1 MMKKHI
7 ISFFIAALCLFFS
20 CEEPVV
26 PVSSVTMDKGVQSIA
41 INESCTV
48 KAIVSPSNATN
59 TKVLWTVENASVIE
73 YSDLGE
79 GSITVTGR
87 QVGTSK
93 VIARSDDGGYI
104 ASCEI
109 SVGKGVERIELEP
122 AELQL
127 KKGDSQTLTA
137 SIFPAD
143 ATCQTLHWGT
153 SDSKVASVDEDGK
166 VTAVGNGSATV
177 FVSSSDGGY
186 TAYCNVY
193 VGTPLG
199 SLSLDPGEYTLES
212 IGSSFKIAPVF
223 YPEDATGTE
232 LSWTSA
238 DPKIASVSSDGT
250 VTAIGPGTTAITAA
264 AAGGAITSKCVV
276 TVLSPALAIKIS
288 DSRLSLE
295 EGEEATI
302 TASVFPSDATQSTL
316 TWRSDK
322 PEVATVDQD
331 GNVRAVKAGVA
342 VITVSVSETVFE
354 TCTVTVVSCFT
365 DISFDVDKLD
375 ILPGE
380 SRQLNVTVRPENAS
394 VPDVTWSSD
403 NPKVAKVSDTG
414 LVEGISAGEATIHAV
429 TKDGGKMATCLV
441 KVGTPVSGISLS
453 KSSASMYVGDSPLAL
468 TAAITPSNASDKSV
482 VWSSSD
488 ASVASVAAGSGL
500 DATVT
505 PVAAGTATITVSTP
519 DGKFSASCVLTVMQ
533 HVTGVSINKS
543 SLTLYTGQTETLSA
557 QVKPDDATDTRL
569 TWSSSDKTVA
579 TVANGKVT
587 ALKAGSTQIRV
598 TSFEGGFQAVC
609 NLTVKQHATGLDLSH
624 STRTIYLGQTVTMTA
639 TVLPSDASDKS
650 VTWASSNSD
659 IVSVTQNGS
668 VTANAMGEAVITAT
682 SNDGGFS
689 KSCKVT
695 VIEPLVPATSL
706 TLTPKTMSLN
716 IGESGSL
723 ELQILPNDCNEILE
737 WKSSDPSVAT
747 VNAGDIKALAAGTTT
762 ITVRGSNTSAS
773 ATVTVIDPYAVTGVT
788 LDRTTLSLEMGKTAT
803 LVATVLPE
811 DARDKTVTWSSGN
824 TAVATVDQQGKITTV
839 SPGTS
844 QITVTTKDGSFSA
857 SCALTVVERVVPIT
871 SISYAEKDGPAVKL
885 NMGESYNI
893 RVKVS
898 PDDAT
903 EQIKVSPAINCPVVC
918 KVTKETGTPYWNV
931 LVTALYKTGTGAIF
945 IDSASG
951 NYSTQVMFSIS
962 KINVTGIKL
971 DRTEATMRVGQ
982 TMTLTPTIAPSNA
995 SIKTV
1000 RWESSDSS
1008 VGYVSQSGIV
1018 TAKSAGKVRITARSS
1033 DNNAI
1038 VATCTILI
1046 RSTTVDPGTSEGVG
1060 FEDWN

>member
-1 MMKKHI
+1 MKKHI
-7 ISFFIAALCLFFS
+7 IPFFIAALCLFFS

-109 SVGKGVERIELEP
+109 SVGKGVERIVLEP

-177 FVSSSDGGY
+177 FVSSSDGGH

-223 YPEDATGTE
+223 YPEDATDTE
-232 LSWTSA
+232 VSWTSA

-295 EGEEATI
+295 EGEEATL

-354 TCTVTVVSCFT
+354 TCTVTVVSRVT
-365 DISFDVDKLD
+365 GISFDVDELE

-380 SRQLNVTVRPENAS
+380 SHQLKVTVLPENAS
-394 VPDVTWSSD
+394 VPDVNWSSD
-403 NPKVAKVSDTG
+403 NAKVAKVSDTG
-414 LVEGISAGEATIHAV
+414 LVTGLSAGEATIHAV

-488 ASVASVAAGSGL
+488 ASVASVTAGSGL

-505 PVAAGTATITVSTP
+505 PVAAGTATITVSTQ

-533 HVTGVSINKS
+533 HVTGVSISKS

-579 TVANGKVT
+579 TVANGLVT

-598 TSFEGGFQAVC
+598 TSFEGGFQDVC
-609 NLTVKQHATGLDLSH
+609 NLTVKQHATGLDLSA
-624 STRTIYLGQTVTMTA
+624 STLTIYLGQTVTMTA

-650 VTWASSNSD
+650 VTWTSSNSD

-668 VTANAMGEAVITAT
+668 VTANAMGEAEITAT

-723 ELQILPNDCNEILE
+723 ELQILPNDCNEKLKWE
-737 WKSSDPSVAT
+737 SSDPSVAT
-747 VNAGDIKALAAGTTT
+747 VNNGDIKALAAGTTT
-762 ITVRGSNTSAS
+762 ITVRGINTSAS

-788 LDRTTLSLEMGKTAT
+788 LDRTTLSIEMGETAT

-811 DARDKTVTWSSGN
+811 EARDKTVTWSSGN

-839 SPGTS
+839 SPGTA

-857 SCALTVVERVVPIT
+857 SCALTVVERVIPIT
-871 SISYAEKDGPAVKL
+871 SISYAEKGTTVKM

-903 EQIKVSPAINCPVVC
+903 EQITVSPAINCPVVC
-918 KVTKETGTPYWNV
+918 EPTKETGTPYWNV

-962 KINVTGIKL
+962 KINVTGIEL

-982 TMTLTPTIAPSNA
+982 TMTLTPTITPSNA

>member
-7 ISFFIAALCLFFS
+7 IPFFIAALCLFFS

-223 YPEDATGTE
+223 YPEDATDTE

-264 AAGGAITSKCVV
+264 AAGGTITSKCVV

-295 EGEEATI
+295 EGEEATLS
-302 TASVFPSDATQSTL
+302 ASVFPSDATQSTL

-322 PEVATVDQD
+322 PEVATVDQN

-354 TCTVTVVSCFT
+354 TCTVTVVSRVT
-365 DISFDVDKLD
+365 GISFDVDELE

-380 SRQLNVTVRPENAS
+380 SHQLNVTVLPENAS
-394 VPDVTWSSD
+394 VPDVNWSSD
-403 NPKVAKVSDTG
+403 NAKVAKVSDTG
-414 LVEGISAGEATIHAV
+414 LVTGHSAGVATIHAV
-429 TKDGGKMATCLV
+429 TRDGGKMATCLV

-468 TAAITPSNASDKSV
+468 TATITPSNASDKSV

-488 ASVASVAAGSGL
+488 ASVASVTAGSGL

-505 PVAAGTATITVSTP
+505 PVAAGTATITVSTQ

-533 HVTGVSINKS
+533 HVTGVSISKS

-587 ALKAGSTQIRV
+587 ALKAGSVQIRV
-598 TSFEGGFQAVC
+598 TTFEGGFQDVC
-609 NLTVKQHATGLDLSH
+609 NLTVKQHVTGLDLSH

-650 VTWASSNSD
+650 VTWTSSNSD

-668 VTANAMGEAVITAT
+668 VTANAMGEAEITAT

-716 IGESGSL
+716 IGENGSL

-747 VNAGDIKALAAGTTT
+747 VNAGDITALAAGTTT

-788 LDRTTLSLEMGKTAT
+788 LDRTTLSLEMGETAT

-839 SPGTS
+839 SPGTA

-871 SISYAEKDGPAVKL
+871 SISYAEKGTTVKM

-903 EQIKVSPAINCPVVC
+903 EQITVSPAINCPVVC
-918 KVTKETGTPYWNV
+918 KPTKETGTPYWNV

-962 KINVTGIKL
+962 KINVTGIEL

-1000 RWESSDSS
+1000 KWESSDSS

>member
-223 YPEDATGTE
+223 YPEDATDTE

-354 TCTVTVVSCFT
+354 TCTVTVVSRVT
-365 DISFDVDKLD
+365 GISFDVDELE

-380 SRQLNVTVRPENAS
+380 SHQLKVTVLPENAS
-394 VPDVTWSSD
+394 VPDVNWSSD
-403 NPKVAKVSDTG
+403 NAKVAKVSDTG
-414 LVEGISAGEATIHAV
+414 LVTGLSAGVATIHAV

-488 ASVASVAAGSGL
+488 ASVASVTAGSGL

-533 HVTGVSINKS
+533 HVTGVSISKS

-587 ALKAGSTQIRV
+587 ALKAGSVQIRV
-598 TSFEGGFQAVC
+598 TTFEGGFQDVC
-609 NLTVKQHATGLDLSH
+609 NLTVKQHVTGLDLSH

-650 VTWASSNSD
+650 VTWTSSNSD

-668 VTANAMGEAVITAT
+668 VTANAMGEAEITAT

-716 IGESGSL
+716 IGENGSL

-747 VNAGDIKALAAGTTT
+747 VNAGDITALAAGTTT

-788 LDRTTLSLEMGKTAT
+788 LDRTTLSLEMGETAT
-803 LVATVLPE
+803 LLATVLPE

-839 SPGTS
+839 SPGTA

-871 SISYAEKDGPAVKL
+871 SISYAEKGTTVKM

-903 EQIKVSPAINCPVVC
+903 EQITVSPAINCPVVC
-918 KVTKETGTPYWNV
+918 DATKETGTPYWNV

-962 KINVTGIKL
+962 KINVTGIEL

-1000 RWESSDSS
+1000 KWESSDSS

>member
-7 ISFFIAALCLFFS
+7 IPFFIAALCLFFS

-223 YPEDATGTE
+223 YPEDATDTE
-232 LSWTSA
+232 VSWTSA

-295 EGEEATI
+295 EGEEATL

-354 TCTVTVVSCFT
+354 TCTVTVVSRVT
-365 DISFDVDKLD
+365 GISFDVDELE

-380 SRQLNVTVRPENAS
+380 SHQLKVTVLPENAS
-394 VPDVTWSSD
+394 VPDVNWSSD
-403 NPKVAKVSDTG
+403 NAKVAKVSDTG
-414 LVEGISAGEATIHAV
+414 LVTGLSAGEATIHAV

-488 ASVASVAAGSGL
+488 ASVASVTAGSGL

-519 DGKFSASCVLTVMQ
+519 DGKFSASCALTVKQ
-533 HVTGVSINKS
+533 HVTGVSISKS

-557 QVKPDDATDTRL
+557 QVKPEDATDTRL

-579 TVANGKVT
+579 TVANGLVT

-609 NLTVKQHATGLDLSH
+609 NLTVKQHVTGLDLSA
-624 STRTIYLGQTVTMTA
+624 STLTIYLGQTVTMTA

-650 VTWASSNSD
+650 VTWTSSNSD

-668 VTANAMGEAVITAT
+668 VTANAMGEAEITAT

-716 IGESGSL
+716 IGDSGAL
-723 ELQILPNDCNEILE
+723 ELQILPNDCNEKLKWE
-737 WKSSDPSVAT
+737 SSNPSVAT
-747 VNAGDIKALAAGTTT
+747 VNNGDIKALAAGTTT
-762 ITVRGSNTSAS
+762 ITVRGINTSAS

-788 LDRTTLSLEMGKTAT
+788 LDRTTLSLEMGETAT
-803 LVATVLPE
+803 LLATVLPE

-839 SPGTS
+839 SPGTA

-857 SCALTVVERVVPIT
+857 SCALTVVERIVPIT
-871 SISYAEKDGPAVKL
+871 SISYAEKGTTVKM

-903 EQIKVSPAINCPVVC
+903 EQITVSPAINCPVVC
-918 KVTKETGTPYWNV
+918 EANKETGTSYWNV

-962 KINVTGIKL
+962 KINVTGIEL

-982 TMTLTPTIAPSNA
+982 TMTLTPTITPSNA

>member
-7 ISFFIAALCLFFS
+7 IPFFIAALCLFFS

-223 YPEDATGTE
+223 YPEDATDTE
-232 LSWTSA
+232 VSWTSA

-264 AAGGAITSKCVV
+264 AAGGTITSKCVV

-295 EGEEATI
+295 EGEEATLS
-302 TASVFPSDATQSTL
+302 ASVFPSDATQSTL

-331 GNVRAVKAGVA
+331 GKVRAVKAGVA

-354 TCTVTVVSCFT
+354 TCTVTVVSRVT
-365 DISFDVDKLD
+365 GISFDVDELE

-380 SRQLNVTVRPENAS
+380 SHQLNVTVLPENAS
-394 VPDVTWSSD
+394 VPDVNWSSD
-403 NPKVAKVSDTG
+403 NAKVAKVSDTG
-414 LVEGISAGEATIHAV
+414 LVTGHSAGVATIHAV
-429 TKDGGKMATCLV
+429 TRDGGKMATCLV

-488 ASVASVAAGSGL
+488 ASVASVTAGSGL

-519 DGKFSASCVLTVMQ
+519 DGKCSASCALTVMQ
-533 HVTGVSINKS
+533 HVTGVSISKS
-543 SLTLYTGQTETLSA
+543 SLTLYTGQTETLTA
-557 QVKPDDATDTRL
+557 QVEPDDATDTRL

-598 TSFEGGFQAVC
+598 TTFEPGFQAVC
-609 NLTVKQHATGLDLSH
+609 NLTVKQHVTGLDLSH

-650 VTWASSNSD
+650 VTWTSSNSD

-668 VTANAMGEAVITAT
+668 VTANAMGEAEITAT

-788 LDRTTLSLEMGKTAT
+788 LDRTTLSLEMGETAT

-839 SPGTS
+839 SPGTA

-871 SISYAEKDGPAVKL
+871 SISYAEKGTTVKM
-885 NMGESYNI
+885 NMGESYTI

-898 PDDAT
+898 PDNAT
-903 EQIKVSPAINCPVVC
+903 EQIKASPAINCPVVC
-918 KVTKETGTPYWNV
+918 NATKETGTSYWNV

-962 KINVTGIKL
+962 KIDVTGIKL

-982 TMTLTPTIAPSNA
+982 TMTLTPTITPSNA

-1000 RWESSDSS
+1000 KWESSDSS

-1046 RSTTVDPGTSEGVG
+1046 RSNTVDPGTSEGVG

>member
-1 MMKKHI
+1 MKKHI

-127 KKGDSQTLTA
+127 KMGDSQTLTA

>member
-223 YPEDATGTE
+223 YPEDATDTE

-354 TCTVTVVSCFT
+354 TCTVTVVSRVT
-365 DISFDVDKLD
+365 GISFDVDELE

-380 SRQLNVTVRPENAS
+380 SHQLNVTVLPENAS
-394 VPDVTWSSD
+394 VPDVNWSSD
-403 NPKVAKVSDTG
+403 NAKVAKVSDTG
-414 LVEGISAGEATIHAV
+414 LVTGHSAGVATIHAV
-429 TKDGGKMATCLV
+429 TRDGGKMATCLV

-488 ASVASVAAGSGL
+488 ASVASVTAGSGL

-533 HVTGVSINKS
+533 HVTGVSISKS

-587 ALKAGSTQIRV
+587 ALKAGSVQIRV
-598 TSFEGGFQAVC
+598 TTFEGGFQDVC
-609 NLTVKQHATGLDLSH
+609 NLTVKQHVTGLDLSH

-650 VTWASSNSD
+650 VTWTSSNSD

-668 VTANAMGEAVITAT
+668 VTANAMGEAEITAT

-716 IGESGSL
+716 IGENGSL

-747 VNAGDIKALAAGTTT
+747 VNAGDITALAAGTTT

-788 LDRTTLSLEMGKTAT
+788 LDRTTLSLEMGETAT

-839 SPGTS
+839 SPGTA

-871 SISYAEKDGPAVKL
+871 SISYAEKGTTVKM

-903 EQIKVSPAINCPVVC
+903 EQITVSPAINCPVVC
-918 KVTKETGTPYWNV
+918 KPTKETGTPYWNV

-962 KINVTGIKL
+962 KINVTGIEL

-1000 RWESSDSS
+1000 KWESSDSS

>member
-7 ISFFIAALCLFFS
+7 IPFFIAALCLFFS

-79 GSITVTGR
+79 GTITVTGK

-223 YPEDATGTE
+223 YPEDATDTE
-232 LSWTSA
+232 VSWTSA

-295 EGEEATI
+295 EGEEATL

-354 TCTVTVVSCFT
+354 TCTVTVVSRVT
-365 DISFDVDKLD
+365 GISFDVDELE

-380 SRQLNVTVRPENAS
+380 SHQLKVTVLPENAS
-394 VPDVTWSSD
+394 VPDVNWSSD
-403 NPKVAKVSDTG
+403 NAKVAKVSDTG
-414 LVEGISAGEATIHAV
+414 LVTGLSAGEATIHAV

-488 ASVASVAAGSGL
+488 ASVASVTAGSGL

-505 PVAAGTATITVSTP
+505 PVAAGTATITVSTQ

-533 HVTGVSINKS
+533 HVTGVSISKS

-587 ALKAGSTQIRV
+587 ALKAGSVQIRV
-598 TSFEGGFQAVC
+598 TTFEGGFQDVC
-609 NLTVKQHATGLDLSH
+609 NLTVKQHVTGLDLSH

-650 VTWASSNSD
+650 VTWTSSNSD

-668 VTANAMGEAVITAT
+668 VTANAMGEAEITAT

-747 VNAGDIKALAAGTTT
+747 VNAGDITALAAGTTT

-788 LDRTTLSLEMGKTAT
+788 LDRTTLSLEMGETAT

-839 SPGTS
+839 SPGTA

-871 SISYAEKDGPAVKL
+871 SISYAEKGKTVKM

-903 EQIKVSPAINCPVVC
+903 EQITVSPAINCPVVC
-918 KVTKETGTPYWNV
+918 KPTKETGTPYWNV

-962 KINVTGIKL
+962 KIAVTGIEL

-982 TMTLTPTIAPSNA
+982 TMTLTPTITPSNA

>member
-1 MMKKHI
+1 MKKHI
-7 ISFFIAALCLFFS
+7 IPFFIAALCLFFS

-223 YPEDATGTE
+223 YPEDATDTE
-232 LSWTSA
+232 VSWTSA

-295 EGEEATI
+295 EGEEATL

-354 TCTVTVVSCFT
+354 TCTVTVVSRVT
-365 DISFDVDKLD
+365 GISFDVDELE

-380 SRQLNVTVRPENAS
+380 SHQLKVTVLPENAS
-394 VPDVTWSSD
+394 VPDVNWSSD
-403 NPKVAKVSDTG
+403 NAKVAKVSDTG
-414 LVEGISAGEATIHAV
+414 LVTGLSAGEATIHAV

-488 ASVASVAAGSGL
+488 ASVASVTAGSGL

-519 DGKFSASCVLTVMQ
+519 DGKFSASCALTVKQ
-533 HVTGVSINKS
+533 HVTGVSISKS

-557 QVKPDDATDTRL
+557 QVKPEDATDTRL

-579 TVANGKVT
+579 TVANGLVT

-598 TSFEGGFQAVC
+598 TSFEGGFQDVC
-609 NLTVKQHATGLDLSH
+609 NLTVKQHATGLDLSA
-624 STRTIYLGQTVTMTA
+624 STLTIYLGQTVTMTA

-650 VTWASSNSD
+650 VTWTSSNSD

-668 VTANAMGEAVITAT
+668 VTANAMGEAEITAT

-716 IGESGSL
+716 IGDSGAL

-747 VNAGDIKALAAGTTT
+747 VNDGDIKALAAGTTT

-788 LDRTTLSLEMGKTAT
+788 LDRTTLSLEMGETAT

-839 SPGTS
+839 SPGTA

-857 SCALTVVERVVPIT
+857 SCALTVVERVIPIT
-871 SISYAEKDGPAVKL
+871 SISYAEKGNTVKM

-903 EQIKVSPAINCPVVC
+903 EQITVSPAINCPVVC
-918 KVTKETGTPYWNV
+918 NPTKETGTPYWNV

-962 KINVTGIKL
+962 KIAVTGIEL

-982 TMTLTPTIAPSNA
+982 TMTLTPTITPSNA

>member
-1 MMKKHI
+1 M
-7 ISFFIAALCLFFS
+7 
-20 CEEPVV
+20 

-223 YPEDATGTE
+223 YPEDATDTE

-295 EGEEATI
+295 EGEEATL
-302 TASVFPSDATQSTL
+302 TASVFPSDATQTTL

-322 PEVATVDQD
+322 PEVATVNQN

-354 TCTVTVVSCFT
+354 TCTVTVVSRVT
-365 DISFDVDKLD
+365 GISFDVDELE

-380 SRQLNVTVRPENAS
+380 SHQLKVTVLPENAS
-394 VPDVTWSSD
+394 VPDVNWSSD
-403 NPKVAKVSDTG
+403 NAKVAKVSDTG
-414 LVEGISAGEATIHAV
+414 LVTGLSAGEATIHAV

-468 TAAITPSNASDKSV
+468 TATITPSNASDKSV

-488 ASVASVAAGSGL
+488 ASVASVTAGSGL

-519 DGKFSASCVLTVMQ
+519 DGKFSASCVLTVKQ
-533 HVTGVSINKS
+533 HVTGVSISKS

-587 ALKAGSTQIRV
+587 ALKAGSVQIRV
-598 TSFEGGFQAVC
+598 TTFEGGFQDVC
-609 NLTVKQHATGLDLSH
+609 NLTVKQHVTGLDLSH

-650 VTWASSNSD
+650 VTWTSSNSD

-668 VTANAMGEAVITAT
+668 VTANAMGEAEITAT

-747 VNAGDIKALAAGTTT
+747 VNAGDITALAAGTTT

-788 LDRTTLSLEMGKTAT
+788 LDRTTLSLEMGETAT

-839 SPGTS
+839 SPGTA

-871 SISYAEKDGPAVKL
+871 SISYAEKGTTVKM

-903 EQIKVSPAINCPVVC
+903 EQITVSPAINCPVVC
-918 KVTKETGTPYWNV
+918 KPTKETGTPYWNV

-962 KINVTGIKL
+962 KINVDGIKL

-982 TMTLTPTIAPSNA
+982 TMTLTPTITPSNA

-1000 RWESSDSS
+1000 KWESSDSS

>member
-7 ISFFIAALCLFFS
+7 IPFFIAALCLFFS

-223 YPEDATGTE
+223 YPEDATDTE
-232 LSWTSA
+232 VSWTSA

-264 AAGGAITSKCVV
+264 AAGGTITSKCVV

-295 EGEEATI
+295 EGEEATLS
-302 TASVFPSDATQSTL
+302 ASVFPSDATQSTL

-331 GNVRAVKAGVA
+331 GKVRAVKAGVA

-354 TCTVTVVSCFT
+354 TCTVTVVSRVT
-365 DISFDVDKLD
+365 GISFDVDELE

-380 SRQLNVTVRPENAS
+380 SHQLNVTVLPENAS
-394 VPDVTWSSD
+394 VPDVNWSSD
-403 NPKVAKVSDTG
+403 NAKVAKVSDTG
-414 LVEGISAGEATIHAV
+414 LVTGHSAGVATIHAV
-429 TKDGGKMATCLV
+429 TRDGGKMATCLV

-488 ASVASVAAGSGL
+488 ASVASVTAGSGL

-519 DGKFSASCVLTVMQ
+519 DGKFSASCALTVMQ
-533 HVTGVSINKS
+533 HVTGVSISKS
-543 SLTLYTGQTETLSA
+543 SLTLYTGQTETLTA
-557 QVKPDDATDTRL
+557 QVEPDDASETKL

-659 IVSVTQNGS
+659 IVSVTQNGN
-668 VTANAMGEAVITAT
+668 VTANAMGEAEITAT

-716 IGESGSL
+716 IGESGSM

-737 WKSSDPSVAT
+737 WESSDPSVAT

-788 LDRTTLSLEMGKTAT
+788 LDRTTLSLEMGETAT

-839 SPGTS
+839 SPGTA

-871 SISYAEKDGPAVKL
+871 SISYAEKGKTVKM
-885 NMGESYNI
+885 NMGESYTI

-898 PDDAT
+898 PDNAT
-903 EQIKVSPAINCPVVC
+903 EQIKASPAINCPVVC
-918 KVTKETGTPYWNV
+918 NATKETGTSYWNV

-962 KINVTGIKL
+962 KINVEGIKL
-971 DRTEATMRVGQ
+971 DKTEATMRVGQ
-982 TMTLTPTIAPSNA
+982 TMTLTPTITPSNA

>member
-1 MMKKHI
+1 MKKHI
-7 ISFFIAALCLFFS
+7 IPFFIAALCLFFS

-223 YPEDATGTE
+223 YPEDATDTE
-232 LSWTSA
+232 VSWTSA

-295 EGEEATI
+295 EGEEATL

-354 TCTVTVVSCFT
+354 TCTVTVVSRVT
-365 DISFDVDKLD
+365 GISFDVDELE

-380 SRQLNVTVRPENAS
+380 SHQLKVTVLPENAS
-394 VPDVTWSSD
+394 VPDVNWSSD
-403 NPKVAKVSDTG
+403 NAKVAKVSDTG
-414 LVEGISAGEATIHAV
+414 LVTGLSAGVATIHAV

-488 ASVASVAAGSGL
+488 ASVASVTAGSGL

-533 HVTGVSINKS
+533 HVTGVSISKS

-579 TVANGKVT
+579 TVANGLVT

-598 TSFEGGFQAVC
+598 TSFEGGFQDVC
-609 NLTVKQHATGLDLSH
+609 NLTVKQHATGLDLSA
-624 STRTIYLGQTVTMTA
+624 STLTIYLGQTVTMTA

-650 VTWASSNSD
+650 VTWTSSNSD

-668 VTANAMGEAVITAT
+668 VTANAMGEAEITAT

-788 LDRTTLSLEMGKTAT
+788 LDRTTLSLEMGETAT

-839 SPGTS
+839 SPGTA

-871 SISYAEKDGPAVKL
+871 SISYAEKGKTVKM
-885 NMGESYNI
+885 NMGESYTI

-898 PDDAT
+898 PDNAT
-903 EQIKVSPAINCPVVC
+903 EQIKASPAINCPVVC
-918 KVTKETGTPYWNV
+918 EASKETGTSYWNV

-945 IDSASG
+945 IDSSSG

-962 KINVTGIKL
+962 KIDVTGIEL
-971 DRTEATMRVGQ
+971 DKTEATMRVGQ
-982 TMTLTPTIAPSNA
+982 TMTLTPTITPSDA

>member
-7 ISFFIAALCLFFS
+7 IPFFIAALCLFFS

-223 YPEDATGTE
+223 YPEDATDTE
-232 LSWTSA
+232 VSWTSA

-295 EGEEATI
+295 EGEEATL

-354 TCTVTVVSCFT
+354 TCTVTVVSRVT
-365 DISFDVDKLD
+365 GISFDVDELE

-380 SRQLNVTVRPENAS
+380 SHQLKVTVLPENAS
-394 VPDVTWSSD
+394 VPDVNWSSD
-403 NPKVAKVSDTG
+403 NAKVAKVSDTG
-414 LVEGISAGEATIHAV
+414 LVTGLSAGEATIHAV

-488 ASVASVAAGSGL
+488 ASVASVTAGSGL

-519 DGKFSASCVLTVMQ
+519 DGKFSASCVLTVKQ
-533 HVTGVSINKS
+533 HVTGVSISKS

-557 QVKPDDATDTRL
+557 QVKPEDATDTRL

-579 TVANGKVT
+579 TVANGLVT

-650 VTWASSNSD
+650 VTWTSSNSD

-668 VTANAMGEAVITAT
+668 VTANAMGEAEITAT

-689 KSCKVT
+689 KTCKVT
-695 VIEPLVPATSL
+695 VVEPLVPATSL

-716 IGESGSL
+716 IGDSGAL
-723 ELQILPNDCNEILE
+723 ELQILPNDCNEKLKWE
-737 WKSSDPSVAT
+737 SSDPSVAT
-747 VNAGDIKALAAGTTT
+747 VNNGDIKALAAGTTT
-762 ITVRGSNTSAS
+762 ITVRGINTSAS

-788 LDRTTLSLEMGKTAT
+788 LDRTTLSLEMGETAT
-803 LVATVLPE
+803 LLATVLPE

-839 SPGTS
+839 SPGTA

-857 SCALTVVERVVPIT
+857 SCALTVVERIVPIT
-871 SISYAEKDGPAVKL
+871 SISYAEKGKTVKM
-885 NMGESYNI
+885 NMGESYTI

-903 EQIKVSPAINCPVVC
+903 EQITVSPAINCPVVC
-918 KVTKETGTPYWNV
+918 NPTKETGTPYWNV

-962 KINVTGIKL
+962 KIAVTGIEL

-982 TMTLTPTIAPSNA
+982 TMTLTPTITPSNA

>member
-1 MMKKHI
+1 M
-7 ISFFIAALCLFFS
+7 
-20 CEEPVV
+20 

-223 YPEDATGTE
+223 YPEDATDTE
-232 LSWTSA
+232 VSWTSA

-264 AAGGAITSKCVV
+264 AAGGTITSKCVV

-295 EGEEATI
+295 EGEEATLS
-302 TASVFPSDATQSTL
+302 ASVFPSDATQSTL

-322 PEVATVDQD
+322 PEVATVDQN

-354 TCTVTVVSCFT
+354 TCTVTVVSRVT
-365 DISFDVDKLD
+365 GISFDVDELE

-380 SRQLNVTVRPENAS
+380 SHQLNVTVLPENAS
-394 VPDVTWSSD
+394 VPDVNWSSD
-403 NPKVAKVSDTG
+403 NAKVAKVSDTG
-414 LVEGISAGEATIHAV
+414 LVTGHSAGVATIHAV
-429 TKDGGKMATCLV
+429 TRDGGKMATCLV

-468 TAAITPSNASDKSV
+468 TATITPSNASDKSV

-488 ASVASVAAGSGL
+488 ASVASVTAGSGL

-505 PVAAGTATITVSTP
+505 PVAAGTATITVSTQ

-533 HVTGVSINKS
+533 HVTGVSISKS

-587 ALKAGSTQIRV
+587 ALKAGSVQIRV
-598 TSFEGGFQAVC
+598 TTFEGGFQDVC
-609 NLTVKQHATGLDLSH
+609 NLTVKQHVTGLDLSH

-650 VTWASSNSD
+650 VTWTSSNSD

-668 VTANAMGEAVITAT
+668 VTANAMGEAEITAT

-716 IGESGSL
+716 IGENGSL

-747 VNAGDIKALAAGTTT
+747 VNAGDITALAAGTTT

-788 LDRTTLSLEMGKTAT
+788 LDRTTLSLEMGETAT

-839 SPGTS
+839 SPGTA

-871 SISYAEKDGPAVKL
+871 SISYAEKGTTVKM

-903 EQIKVSPAINCPVVC
+903 EQITVSPAINCPVVC
-918 KVTKETGTPYWNV
+918 KPTKETGTPYWNV

-962 KINVTGIKL
+962 KINVTGIEL

-1000 RWESSDSS
+1000 KWESSDSS

>member
-7 ISFFIAALCLFFS
+7 IPFFIAALCLFFS

-26 PVSSVTMDKGVQSIA
+26 PVSGVTMDKGVQSIA

-223 YPEDATGTE
+223 YPEDATDTE
-232 LSWTSA
+232 VSWTSA

-295 EGEEATI
+295 EGEEATL

-322 PEVATVDQD
+322 PEVATVDQN
-331 GNVRAVKAGVA
+331 GKVRAVKAGVA

-365 DISFDVDKLD
+365 DISFDVVELE
-375 ILPGE
+375 ILPLE
-380 SRQLNVTVRPENAS
+380 SHQLNVKVFPENAS

-414 LVEGISAGEATIHAV
+414 LVTGLSAGVATIHAV

-453 KSSASMYVGDSPLAL
+453 KSSASMNVGDSPLAL
-468 TAAITPSNASDKSV
+468 TATITPSNASDKSV
-482 VWSSSD
+482 VWSTSD
-488 ASVASVAAGSGL
+488 ASVASVTAGSGL

-519 DGKFSASCVLTVMQ
+519 DGKFSASCVLTVKQ
-533 HVTGVSINKS
+533 PVTGVSISKS

-557 QVKPDDATDTRL
+557 HVEPDDASETKL

-579 TVANGKVT
+579 TVANGLVT

-609 NLTVKQHATGLDLSH
+609 NLTVKQHVTGLDLSA
-624 STRTIYLGQTVTMTA
+624 STLTINLGQTVTMTA

-650 VTWASSNSD
+650 VTWTSSNSD
-659 IVSVTQNGS
+659 IVSVTQNGN
-668 VTANAMGEAVITAT
+668 VTANAMGEAEITAT

-723 ELQILPNDCNEILE
+723 ELQILPNDCNEILVWE
-737 WKSSDPSVAT
+737 SSDPSVAT
-747 VNAGDIKALAAGTTT
+747 VNAGDITALAAGTTT

-788 LDRTTLSLEMGKTAT
+788 LDRTTLSLEMGETAT

-839 SPGTS
+839 SPGTA

-871 SISYAEKDGPAVKL
+871 SISYEEKDGRTVKL
-885 NMGESYNI
+885 NMGESYTI

-898 PDDAT
+898 PDNAT
-903 EQIKVSPAINCPVVC
+903 EQIKVSPALNCPVVC
-918 KVTKETGTPYWNV
+918 EVTKETGTPYWNV

-951 NYSTQVMFSIS
+951 SYSTQVMFSIS
-962 KINVTGIKL
+962 KINVTGIEL

-1046 RSTTVDPGTSEGVG
+1046 RSNTVDPGTSEGVG

>member
-7 ISFFIAALCLFFS
+7 IPFFVAALCLFFS

-223 YPEDATGTE
+223 YPEDATDTE
-232 LSWTSA
+232 VSWTSA

-276 TVLSPALAIKIS
+276 TVLSPALDIKIS

-295 EGEEATI
+295 EGEEATLS
-302 TASVFPSDATQSTL
+302 ASVFPSDATQSTL

-322 PEVATVDQD
+322 PEVATVDQN
-331 GNVRAVKAGVA
+331 GKVRAVKAGVA

-365 DISFDVDKLD
+365 GISFDVDELE
-375 ILPGE
+375 ILPRE
-380 SRQLNVTVRPENAS
+380 SHQLNLKVFPENAS
-394 VPDVTWSSD
+394 VPDVNWSSD
-403 NPKVAKVSDTG
+403 NAKVAKVSDTG
-414 LVEGISAGEATIHAV
+414 LVTGLSAGVATIHAV
-429 TKDGGKMATCLV
+429 TRDGGKMATCLV

-519 DGKFSASCVLTVMQ
+519 DGKFSASCALTVMQ

-650 VTWASSNSD
+650 VTWTSSNSD

-668 VTANAMGEAVITAT
+668 VTANAMGEAEITAT

-747 VNAGDIKALAAGTTT
+747 VNAGDITALAAGTTT

-788 LDRTTLSLEMGKTAT
+788 LDRTTLSLEMGETAT

-811 DARDKTVTWSSGN
+811 EARDKTVTWSSGN

-839 SPGTS
+839 SPGTA

-871 SISYAEKDGPAVKL
+871 SISYEEKDGRTVKL
-885 NMGESYNI
+885 NMGESYTI

-898 PDDAT
+898 PDNAT

-918 KVTKETGTPYWNV
+918 EVTKETGTPYWNV

-951 NYSTQVMFSIS
+951 SYSTQVMFSIS

>member
-1 MMKKHI
+1 MKKHI

-212 IGSSFKIAPVF
+212 IGSSFKITPVF
-223 YPEDATGTE
+223 YPEDATDTE
-232 LSWTSA
+232 VSWTSA

-250 VTAIGPGTTAITAA
+250 VTAIAPGTTAITAA
-264 AAGGAITSKCVV
+264 AAGGTITSKCVV

-295 EGEEATI
+295 EGEEATLS
-302 TASVFPSDATQSTL
+302 ASVFPSDATQSTL

-322 PEVATVDQD
+322 PEVATVDQN

-354 TCTVTVVSCFT
+354 TCTVTVVSRVT
-365 DISFDVDKLD
+365 GISFDVDELE

-380 SRQLNVTVRPENAS
+380 SHQLNVTVLPENAS
-394 VPDVTWSSD
+394 VPDVNWSSD
-403 NPKVAKVSDTG
+403 NAKVAKVSDTG
-414 LVEGISAGEATIHAV
+414 LVTGLSAGVATIHAV
-429 TKDGGKMATCLV
+429 TRDGGKMATCLV

-488 ASVASVAAGSGL
+488 ASVASVTAGSGL

-505 PVAAGTATITVSTP
+505 PVAAGTATITVSTQ

-533 HVTGVSINKS
+533 HVTGVSISKS

-587 ALKAGSTQIRV
+587 ALKAGSVQIRV
-598 TSFEGGFQAVC
+598 TSFEGGFQDVC
-609 NLTVKQHATGLDLSH
+609 NLTVKQHATGLDLSA
-624 STRTIYLGQTVTMTA
+624 STLTIYLGQTVTMTA

-650 VTWASSNSD
+650 VTWTSSNSD

-668 VTANAMGEAVITAT
+668 VTANAMGEAEITAT

-788 LDRTTLSLEMGKTAT
+788 LDRTTLSLEMGETAT

-839 SPGTS
+839 SPGTA

-871 SISYAEKDGPAVKL
+871 SISYAEKGKTVKM

-903 EQIKVSPAINCPVVC
+903 EQITVSPAINCPVVC
-918 KVTKETGTPYWNV
+918 NPTKETGTPYWNV

-962 KINVTGIKL
+962 KIAVTGIEL

>member
-1 MMKKHI
+1 MKKHI
-7 ISFFIAALCLFFS
+7 IPFFIAALCLFFS

-73 YSDLGE
+73 YSDLGD

-193 VGTPLG
+193 VGTPLE

-223 YPEDATGTE
+223 YPEDATDTE
-232 LSWTSA
+232 VSWTSA

-295 EGEEATI
+295 EGEEASLS
-302 TASVFPSDATQSTL
+302 ASVFPSDATQSTL

-322 PEVATVDQD
+322 PEVATVDQNC
-331 GNVRAVKAGVA
+331 NVRAVKAGVA

-354 TCTVTVVSCFT
+354 TCTVTVVSRVT
-365 DISFDVDKLD
+365 GISFDVDELE

-380 SRQLNVTVRPENAS
+380 SHQLNVTVLPENAS
-394 VPDVTWSSD
+394 VPDVNWSSD
-403 NPKVAKVSDTG
+403 NAKVAKVSDTG
-414 LVEGISAGEATIHAV
+414 LVTGLSAGEATIHAV

-468 TAAITPSNASDKSV
+468 TATITPSNASDKSV

-488 ASVASVAAGSGL
+488 ASVASVTAGSGL

-533 HVTGVSINKS
+533 HVTGVSISKS

-569 TWSSSDKTVA
+569 TWSSSDKAVA

-587 ALKAGSTQIRV
+587 ALKAGSAQIRV
-598 TSFEGGFQAVC
+598 TSFEGSFQAVC

-650 VTWASSNSD
+650 VTWTSSNSD

-668 VTANAMGEAVITAT
+668 VTANAMGEAEITAT

-747 VNAGDIKALAAGTTT
+747 VNDGDITALAAGTTT

-788 LDRTTLSLEMGKTAT
+788 LDRTTLSLEMGETAT

-839 SPGTS
+839 SPGTA

-871 SISYAEKDGPAVKL
+871 SISYAEKGKTVKM
-885 NMGESYNI
+885 NMGESYTI

-898 PDDAT
+898 PDNAT
-903 EQIKVSPAINCPVVC
+903 EQIKASPAINCPVVC
-918 KVTKETGTPYWNV
+918 NAIKETGTSYWNV

-962 KINVTGIKL
+962 KIAVTGIKL
-971 DRTEATMRVGQ
+971 DKTEATMRVGQ
-982 TMTLTPTIAPSNA
+982 TMTLTPTITPSNA

>member
-7 ISFFIAALCLFFS
+7 IPFFIAALCLFFS

-223 YPEDATGTE
+223 YPEDATDTE
-232 LSWTSA
+232 VSWTSA

-264 AAGGAITSKCVV
+264 AAGGTITSKCVV

-295 EGEEATI
+295 EGEEATLS
-302 TASVFPSDATQSTL
+302 ASVFPSDATQSTL

-322 PEVATVDQD
+322 PEVATVDQN

-354 TCTVTVVSCFT
+354 TCTVTVVSRVT
-365 DISFDVDKLD
+365 GISFDVDELE

-380 SRQLNVTVRPENAS
+380 SHQLNVTVLPENAS
-394 VPDVTWSSD
+394 VPDVNWSSD
-403 NPKVAKVSDTG
+403 NAKVAKVSDTG
-414 LVEGISAGEATIHAV
+414 LVTGHSAGVATIHAV
-429 TKDGGKMATCLV
+429 TRDGGKMATCLV

-468 TAAITPSNASDKSV
+468 TATITPSNASDKSV

-488 ASVASVAAGSGL
+488 ASVASVTAGSGL

-505 PVAAGTATITVSTP
+505 PVAAGTATITVSTQ

-533 HVTGVSINKS
+533 HVTGVSISKS

-587 ALKAGSTQIRV
+587 ALKAGSVQIRV
-598 TSFEGGFQAVC
+598 TTFEGGFQDVC
-609 NLTVKQHATGLDLSH
+609 NLTVKQHATGLDLSA
-624 STRTIYLGQTVTMTA
+624 STLTIYLGQTVTMTA

-650 VTWASSNSD
+650 VTWTSSNSD

-668 VTANAMGEAVITAT
+668 VTANAMGEAEITAT

-716 IGESGSL
+716 IGENGSL

-747 VNAGDIKALAAGTTT
+747 VNAGDITALAAGTTT

-788 LDRTTLSLEMGKTAT
+788 LDRTTLSLEMGETAT

-839 SPGTS
+839 SPGTA

-871 SISYAEKDGPAVKL
+871 SISYAEKGTTVKM

-903 EQIKVSPAINCPVVC
+903 EQITVSPAINCPVVC
-918 KVTKETGTPYWNV
+918 KPTKETGTPYWNV

-962 KINVTGIKL
+962 KINVTGIEL

-1000 RWESSDSS
+1000 KWESSDSS

-1046 RSTTVDPGTSEGVG
+1046 RSNTVDPGTSEGVG

>member
-7 ISFFIAALCLFFS
+7 IPFFIAALCLFFS

-223 YPEDATGTE
+223 YPEDATDTE

-295 EGEEATI
+295 EGEEATL

-354 TCTVTVVSCFT
+354 TCTVTVVSRVT
-365 DISFDVDKLD
+365 GISFDVDELE

-380 SRQLNVTVRPENAS
+380 SHQLKVTVLPENAS
-394 VPDVTWSSD
+394 VPDVNWSSD
-403 NPKVAKVSDTG
+403 NAKVAKVSDTG
-414 LVEGISAGEATIHAV
+414 LVTGLSAGEATIHAV

-468 TAAITPSNASDKSV
+468 TATITPSNASDKSV

-488 ASVASVAAGSGL
+488 ASVASVTAGSGL

-519 DGKFSASCVLTVMQ
+519 DGKFSASCVLTVKQ
-533 HVTGVSINKS
+533 HVTGVSISKS

-579 TVANGKVT
+579 TVANGLVT

-598 TSFEGGFQAVC
+598 TSFEGGFQDVC
-609 NLTVKQHATGLDLSH
+609 NLTVKQHVTGLDLSH

-650 VTWASSNSD
+650 VTWTSSNSD

-668 VTANAMGEAVITAT
+668 VTANAMGEAEITAT

-689 KSCKVT
+689 KTCKVT
-695 VIEPLVPATSL
+695 VVEPLVPATSL

-747 VNAGDIKALAAGTTT
+747 VNAGDITALAAGTTT

-788 LDRTTLSLEMGKTAT
+788 LDRTTLSLEMGETAT

-839 SPGTS
+839 SPGTA

-857 SCALTVVERVVPIT
+857 SCALTVVERIVPIT
-871 SISYAEKDGPAVKL
+871 SISYAEKGTTVKM

-903 EQIKVSPAINCPVVC
+903 EQITVSPAINCPVVC
-918 KVTKETGTPYWNV
+918 KPTKETGTPYWNV

-962 KINVTGIKL
+962 KIAVTGIEL

>member
-7 ISFFIAALCLFFS
+7 IPFFIAALCLFFS

-223 YPEDATGTE
+223 YPEDATDTE
-232 LSWTSA
+232 VSWTSA

-295 EGEEATI
+295 EGEEATL

-354 TCTVTVVSCFT
+354 TCTVTVVSRVT
-365 DISFDVDKLD
+365 GISFDVDELE

-380 SRQLNVTVRPENAS
+380 SHQLKVTVLPENAS
-394 VPDVTWSSD
+394 VPDVNWSSD
-403 NPKVAKVSDTG
+403 NAKVAKVSDTG
-414 LVEGISAGEATIHAV
+414 LVTGLSAGEATIHAV

-488 ASVASVAAGSGL
+488 ASVASVTAGSGL

-505 PVAAGTATITVSTP
+505 PVAAGTATITVSTQ

-533 HVTGVSINKS
+533 HVTGVSISKS

-598 TSFEGGFQAVC
+598 TSFEGGFQDVC
-609 NLTVKQHATGLDLSH
+609 NLTVKQHATGLDLSA
-624 STRTIYLGQTVTMTA
+624 STLTIYLGQTVTMTA

-650 VTWASSNSD
+650 VTWTSSNSD

-668 VTANAMGEAVITAT
+668 VIANAMGEAEITAT

-737 WKSSDPSVAT
+737 WESSDPSVAT

-788 LDRTTLSLEMGKTAT
+788 LDRTTLSLEMGETAT

-839 SPGTS
+839 SPGTA

-871 SISYAEKDGPAVKL
+871 SISYAEKGKTVKM
-885 NMGESYNI
+885 NMGESYTI

-898 PDDAT
+898 PDNAT
-903 EQIKVSPAINCPVVC
+903 EQIKASPAINCPVVC
-918 KVTKETGTPYWNV
+918 NVIKETGTSYWNV

-962 KINVTGIKL
+962 KIDVTGIKL
-971 DRTEATMRVGQ
+971 DKTEATMRVGQ

-1000 RWESSDSS
+1000 KWESSDSS

>member
-1 MMKKHI
+1 MKKHI
-7 ISFFIAALCLFFS
+7 IPFFIAALCLFFS

-223 YPEDATGTE
+223 YPEDATDTE
-232 LSWTSA
+232 VSWTSA

-250 VTAIGPGTTAITAA
+250 VTAFGPGTTAITAA
-264 AAGGAITSKCVV
+264 AAGGTITSKCVV

-295 EGEEATI
+295 EGEEATLS
-302 TASVFPSDATQSTL
+302 ASVFPSDATQSTL
-316 TWRSDK
+316 TWHSDK
-322 PEVATVDQD
+322 PEVATVEN
-331 GNVRAVKAGVA
+331 GKVRAVKAGVA

-354 TCTVTVVSCFT
+354 TCTVTVVSRVT
-365 DISFDVDKLD
+365 GILFDVDKLD

-380 SRQLNVTVRPENAS
+380 YRQLNVTVVPENAS
-394 VPDVTWSSD
+394 VPDVNWSSD

-414 LVEGISAGEATIHAV
+414 LVEGVSAGEATIHAV
-429 TKDGGKMATCLV
+429 TRDGGKMATCHV

-488 ASVASVAAGSGL
+488 ASVASVTAGSGL

-519 DGKFSASCVLTVMQ
+519 DGKFSASCVLTVKQ
-533 HVTGVSINKS
+533 HVTGVSISKS

-579 TVANGKVT
+579 TVANGLVT

-598 TSFEGGFQAVC
+598 TSFEGGFQDVC
-609 NLTVKQHATGLDLSH
+609 NLTVKQHATGLDLSA
-624 STRTIYLGQTVTMTA
+624 STLTIYLGQTVTMTA

-650 VTWASSNSD
+650 VTWTSSNSD

-668 VTANAMGEAVITAT
+668 VTANAMGEAEITAT

-706 TLTPKTMSLN
+706 TLTPKTLSLN

-747 VNAGDIKALAAGTTT
+747 VNDGDIKALAAGTTT

-788 LDRTTLSLEMGKTAT
+788 LDRTTLSLEMGETAT

-839 SPGTS
+839 SPGTA

-857 SCALTVVERVVPIT
+857 SCALTVVERIVPIT
-871 SISYAEKDGPAVKL
+871 SISYAEKDKTVKM

-898 PDDAT
+898 PDNAT
-903 EQIKVSPAINCPVVC
+903 EQIKASPAINCPVVC
-918 KVTKETGTPYWNV
+918 EVTKETGTSYWNV

-962 KINVTGIKL
+962 KIAVTGIEL

-982 TMTLTPTIAPSNA
+982 TMTLTPTITPSNA

-1000 RWESSDSS
+1000 KWESSDSS

-1018 TAKSAGKVRITARSS
+1018 TAKRAGKVRITARSS

>member
-223 YPEDATGTE
+223 YPEDATDTE

-295 EGEEATI
+295 EGEEATLS
-302 TASVFPSDATQSTL
+302 ASVFPSDATQSTL

-354 TCTVTVVSCFT
+354 TCTVTVVSRVT
-365 DISFDVDKLD
+365 GISFDVDELE

-380 SRQLNVTVRPENAS
+380 SHQLKVTVLPENAS
-394 VPDVTWSSD
+394 VPDVNWSSD
-403 NPKVAKVSDTG
+403 NAKVAKVSDTG
-414 LVEGISAGEATIHAV
+414 LVTGHSAGVATIHAV
-429 TKDGGKMATCLV
+429 TRDGGKMATCLV

-488 ASVASVAAGSGL
+488 ASVASVTAGSGL

-519 DGKFSASCVLTVMQ
+519 DGKFSASCVLTVKQ
-533 HVTGVSINKS
+533 HVTGVSISKS

-587 ALKAGSTQIRV
+587 ALKAGSVQIRV
-598 TSFEGGFQAVC
+598 TTFEGGFQDVC
-609 NLTVKQHATGLDLSH
+609 NLTVKQHVTGLDLSA
-624 STRTIYLGQTVTMTA
+624 STLTINLGQTVTMTA

-650 VTWASSNSD
+650 VTWTSSNSD

-668 VTANAMGEAVITAT
+668 VTANAMGEAEITAT

-689 KSCKVT
+689 KTCKVT
-695 VIEPLVPATSL
+695 VVEPLVPATSL

-716 IGESGSL
+716 IGENGSL

-747 VNAGDIKALAAGTTT
+747 VNNGDIKALAAGTTT
-762 ITVRGSNTSAS
+762 ITVRGINTSAS

-788 LDRTTLSLEMGKTAT
+788 LDRTTLSLEMGETAT
-803 LVATVLPE
+803 LLATVLPE

-839 SPGTS
+839 SPGTA

-857 SCALTVVERVVPIT
+857 SCALTVVERIVPIT
-871 SISYAEKDGPAVKL
+871 SISYAEKGTTVKM

-903 EQIKVSPAINCPVVC
+903 EQITVSPAINCPVVC
-918 KVTKETGTPYWNV
+918 DATKETGTPYWNV

-962 KINVTGIKL
+962 KINVTGIEL

-982 TMTLTPTIAPSNA
+982 TMTLTPTITPSNA

>member
-1 MMKKHI
+1 MKKHI
-7 ISFFIAALCLFFS
+7 IPFFIAALCLFFS

-73 YSDLGE
+73 YSDLRD

-223 YPEDATGTE
+223 YPEDATDTE
-232 LSWTSA
+232 VSWTSA

-295 EGEEATI
+295 EGEEATL

-354 TCTVTVVSCFT
+354 TCTVTVVSRVT
-365 DISFDVDKLD
+365 GISFDVDELE

-380 SRQLNVTVRPENAS
+380 SHQLKVTVLPENAS
-394 VPDVTWSSD
+394 VPDVNWSSD
-403 NPKVAKVSDTG
+403 NAKVAKVSDTG
-414 LVEGISAGEATIHAV
+414 LVTGLSAGEATIHAV

-468 TAAITPSNASDKSV
+468 TATITPSNASDKSV

-488 ASVASVAAGSGL
+488 ASVASVTAGSGL

-505 PVAAGTATITVSTP
+505 PVAAGTATITVSTQ

-533 HVTGVSINKS
+533 HVTGVSISKS

-587 ALKAGSTQIRV
+587 ALKAGSVQIRV
-598 TSFEGGFQAVC
+598 TTFEGGFQDVC
-609 NLTVKQHATGLDLSH
+609 NLTVKQHVTGLDLSH

-650 VTWASSNSD
+650 VTWTSSNSD

-668 VTANAMGEAVITAT
+668 VTANAMGEAEITAT

-747 VNAGDIKALAAGTTT
+747 VNAGDITALAAGTTT

-788 LDRTTLSLEMGKTAT
+788 LDRTTLSLEMGETAT

-839 SPGTS
+839 SPGTA

-871 SISYAEKDGPAVKL
+871 SISYAEKGKTVKM

-903 EQIKVSPAINCPVVC
+903 EQITVSPAINCPVVR

-962 KINVTGIKL
+962 KIAVTGIEL

-982 TMTLTPTIAPSNA
+982 TMTLTPAIAPANA

-1000 RWESSDSS
+1000 KWESSDSS

>member
-7 ISFFIAALCLFFS
+7 IPFFIAALCLFFS

-223 YPEDATGTE
+223 YPEDATDTE
-232 LSWTSA
+232 VSWTSA

-264 AAGGAITSKCVV
+264 AAGGTITSKCVV

-295 EGEEATI
+295 EGEEATLS
-302 TASVFPSDATQSTL
+302 ASVFPSDATQSTL

-322 PEVATVDQD
+322 PEVATVDQN

-354 TCTVTVVSCFT
+354 TCTVTVVSRVT
-365 DISFDVDKLD
+365 GISFDVDELE

-380 SRQLNVTVRPENAS
+380 SHQLNVTVLPENAS
-394 VPDVTWSSD
+394 VPDVNWSSD
-403 NPKVAKVSDTG
+403 NAKVAKVSDTG
-414 LVEGISAGEATIHAV
+414 LVTGHSAGVATIHAV
-429 TKDGGKMATCLV
+429 TRDGGKMATCLV

-468 TAAITPSNASDKSV
+468 TATITPSNASDKSV

-488 ASVASVAAGSGL
+488 ASVASVTAGSGL

-505 PVAAGTATITVSTP
+505 PVAAGTATITVSTQ

-533 HVTGVSINKS
+533 HVTGVSISKS

-587 ALKAGSTQIRV
+587 ALKAGSVQIRV
-598 TSFEGGFQAVC
+598 TTFEGGFQDVC
-609 NLTVKQHATGLDLSH
+609 NLTVKQHVTGLDLSH

-650 VTWASSNSD
+650 VTWTSSNSD

-668 VTANAMGEAVITAT
+668 VTANAMGEAEITAT

-689 KSCKVT
+689 KSRKVT

-747 VNAGDIKALAAGTTT
+747 VNDGDIKALAAGTTT

-788 LDRTTLSLEMGKTAT
+788 LDRTTLSLEMGETAT

-839 SPGTS
+839 SPGTA

-857 SCALTVVERVVPIT
+857 SCALTVVERIVPIT
-871 SISYAEKDGPAVKL
+871 SISYAEKGTTVKM
-885 NMGESYNI
+885 NMGESYTI

-898 PDDAT
+898 PDNAT
-903 EQIKVSPAINCPVVC
+903 EQIKASPAINCPVVC
-918 KVTKETGTPYWNV
+918 EAIKETGTPYWNV

-962 KINVTGIKL
+962 KINVEGIKL
-971 DRTEATMRVGQ
+971 DKTEATMRVGQ
-982 TMTLTPTIAPSNA
+982 TMTLTPTITPSNA

-1046 RSTTVDPGTSEGVG
+1046 RSNTVDPGTSEGVG

>member
-1 MMKKHI
+1 M
-7 ISFFIAALCLFFS
+7 
-20 CEEPVV
+20 

-177 FVSSSDGGY
+177 FVSSSDGGH

-223 YPEDATGTE
+223 YPEDATDTE
-232 LSWTSA
+232 VSWTSA

-295 EGEEATI
+295 EGEEATL

-354 TCTVTVVSCFT
+354 TCTVTVVSRVT
-365 DISFDVDKLD
+365 GISFDVDEME

-380 SRQLNVTVRPENAS
+380 SHQLKVTVLPENAS
-394 VPDVTWSSD
+394 VPDVNWSSD
-403 NPKVAKVSDTG
+403 NAKVAKVSDTG
-414 LVEGISAGEATIHAV
+414 LVTGLSAGEATIHAV

-488 ASVASVAAGSGL
+488 ASVASVTAGSGL

-505 PVAAGTATITVSTP
+505 PVAAGTATITVSTQ

-533 HVTGVSINKS
+533 HVTGVSISKS

-579 TVANGKVT
+579 TVANGLVT

-598 TSFEGGFQAVC
+598 TSFEGGFQDVC
-609 NLTVKQHATGLDLSH
+609 NLTVKQHATGLDLSA
-624 STRTIYLGQTVTMTA
+624 STLTIYLGQTVTMTA

-650 VTWASSNSD
+650 VTWTSSNSD

-668 VTANAMGEAVITAT
+668 VTANAMGEAEITAT

-747 VNAGDIKALAAGTTT
+747 VNAGDITALAAGTTT

-788 LDRTTLSLEMGKTAT
+788 LDRTTLSLEMGETAT

-839 SPGTS
+839 SPGTA

-871 SISYAEKDGPAVKL
+871 SISYAEKGKTVKM

-903 EQIKVSPAINCPVVC
+903 EQITVSPAINCPVVR

-951 NYSTQVMFSIS
+951 NYSTQVIFSIS
-962 KINVTGIKL
+962 KIDVTGIKL

-982 TMTLTPTIAPSNA
+982 TMTLTPTITPSNA

-1000 RWESSDSS
+1000 KWESSDSS

>member
-1 MMKKHI
+1 M
-7 ISFFIAALCLFFS
+7 
-20 CEEPVV
+20 
-26 PVSSVTMDKGVQSIA
+26 T
-41 INESCTV
+41 
-48 KAIVSPSNATN
+48 
-59 TKVLWTVENASVIE
+59 
-73 YSDLGE
+73 
-79 GSITVTGR
+79 
-87 QVGTSK
+87 
-93 VIARSDDGGYI
+93 
-104 ASCEI
+104 
-109 SVGKGVERIELEP
+109 
-122 AELQL
+122 
-127 KKGDSQTLTA
+127 
-137 SIFPAD
+137 
-143 ATCQTLHWGT
+143 
-153 SDSKVASVDEDGK
+153 
-166 VTAVGNGSATV
+166 
-177 FVSSSDGGY
+177 
-186 TAYCNVY
+186 
-193 VGTPLG
+193 
-199 SLSLDPGEYTLES
+199 
-212 IGSSFKIAPVF
+212 
-223 YPEDATGTE
+223 
-232 LSWTSA
+232 
-238 DPKIASVSSDGT
+238 
-250 VTAIGPGTTAITAA
+250 
-264 AAGGAITSKCVV
+264 
-276 TVLSPALAIKIS
+276 
-288 DSRLSLE
+288 
-295 EGEEATI
+295 
-302 TASVFPSDATQSTL
+302 
-316 TWRSDK
+316 
-322 PEVATVDQD
+322 
-331 GNVRAVKAGVA
+331 
-342 VITVSVSETVFE
+342 
-354 TCTVTVVSCFT
+354 
-365 DISFDVDKLD
+365 
-375 ILPGE
+375 
-380 SRQLNVTVRPENAS
+380 
-394 VPDVTWSSD
+394 
-403 NPKVAKVSDTG
+403 
-414 LVEGISAGEATIHAV
+414 
-429 TKDGGKMATCLV
+429 
-441 KVGTPVSGISLS
+441 
-453 KSSASMYVGDSPLAL
+453 
-468 TAAITPSNASDKSV
+468 
-482 VWSSSD
+482 
-488 ASVASVAAGSGL
+488 AGSGL

-533 HVTGVSINKS
+533 HVTGVSISKS

-587 ALKAGSTQIRV
+587 ALKAGSVQIRV
-598 TSFEGGFQAVC
+598 TTFEGGFQDVC
-609 NLTVKQHATGLDLSH
+609 NLTVKQHVTGLDLSH

-650 VTWASSNSD
+650 VTWTSSNSD

-668 VTANAMGEAVITAT
+668 VTANAMGEAEITAT

-689 KSCKVT
+689 KTCKVT
-695 VIEPLVPATSL
+695 VVEPLVPATSL

-716 IGESGSL
+716 IGDSGAL
-723 ELQILPNDCNEILE
+723 ELQILPNDCNEKLKWE
-737 WKSSDPSVAT
+737 SSDPSVAT
-747 VNAGDIKALAAGTTT
+747 VNNGDIKALAAGTTT
-762 ITVRGSNTSAS
+762 ITVRGINTSAS

-788 LDRTTLSLEMGKTAT
+788 LDRTTLSLEMGETAT

-839 SPGTS
+839 SPGTA

-857 SCALTVVERVVPIT
+857 SCALTVVERIVPIT
-871 SISYAEKDGPAVKL
+871 SISYAEKGTTVKM

-903 EQIKVSPAINCPVVC
+903 EQITVSPAINCPVVC
-918 KVTKETGTPYWNV
+918 NPTKETGTPYWNV

-962 KINVTGIKL
+962 KINVTGIEL

-982 TMTLTPTIAPSNA
+982 TMTLTPTITPSNA

>member
-7 ISFFIAALCLFFS
+7 IPFFIAALCLFFS

-177 FVSSSDGGY
+177 FVSSSDGGH

-223 YPEDATGTE
+223 YPEDATDTE
-232 LSWTSA
+232 VSWTSA

-295 EGEEATI
+295 EGEEATL

-354 TCTVTVVSCFT
+354 TCTVTVVSRVT
-365 DISFDVDKLD
+365 GISFDVDEME

-380 SRQLNVTVRPENAS
+380 SHQLKVTVLPENAS
-394 VPDVTWSSD
+394 VPDVNWSSD
-403 NPKVAKVSDTG
+403 NAKVAKVSDTG
-414 LVEGISAGEATIHAV
+414 LVTGLSAGEATIHAV

-453 KSSASMYVGDSPLAL
+453 KSSASMYVGDSPLVL
-468 TAAITPSNASDKSV
+468 TATITPSNASDKSV

-488 ASVASVAAGSGL
+488 ASVASVLAGSGL

-533 HVTGVSINKS
+533 HVTGVSISKS

-579 TVANGKVT
+579 TVANGLVT

-650 VTWASSNSD
+650 VTWTSSNSD

-668 VTANAMGEAVITAT
+668 VTANAMGEAEITAT

-747 VNAGDIKALAAGTTT
+747 VNAGDITALAAGTTT

-788 LDRTTLSLEMGKTAT
+788 LDRTTLSLEMGETAT

-839 SPGTS
+839 SPGTA

-871 SISYAEKDGPAVKL
+871 SISYAEKGTTVKM

-903 EQIKVSPAINCPVVC
+903 EQITVSPAINCPVVC
-918 KVTKETGTPYWNV
+918 NPTKETGTPYWNV

-962 KINVTGIKL
+962 KIAVTGIEL

>member
-1 MMKKHI
+1 MKKHI
-7 ISFFIAALCLFFS
+7 IPFFIAALCLFFS

-223 YPEDATGTE
+223 YPEDATDTE
-232 LSWTSA
+232 VSWTSA

-295 EGEEATI
+295 EGEEATL

-354 TCTVTVVSCFT
+354 TCTVTVVSRVT
-365 DISFDVDKLD
+365 GISFDVDELE

-380 SRQLNVTVRPENAS
+380 SHQLKVTVLPENAS
-394 VPDVTWSSD
+394 VPDVNWSSD
-403 NPKVAKVSDTG
+403 NAKVAKVSDTG
-414 LVEGISAGEATIHAV
+414 LVTGLSAGEATIHAV

-468 TAAITPSNASDKSV
+468 TATITPSNASDKSV

-488 ASVASVAAGSGL
+488 ASVASVTAGSGL

-519 DGKFSASCVLTVMQ
+519 DGKFSASCVLTVKQ
-533 HVTGVSINKS
+533 HVTGVSISKS

-579 TVANGKVT
+579 TVANGLVT

-598 TSFEGGFQAVC
+598 TSFEGGFQDVC
-609 NLTVKQHATGLDLSH
+609 NLTVKQHVTGLDLSH

-650 VTWASSNSD
+650 VTWTSSNSD

-668 VTANAMGEAVITAT
+668 VTANAMGEAEITAT

-747 VNAGDIKALAAGTTT
+747 VNAGDITALAAGTTT

-788 LDRTTLSLEMGKTAT
+788 LDRTTLSLEMGETAT

-839 SPGTS
+839 SPGTA

-871 SISYAEKDGPAVKL
+871 SISYAEKGTTVKM

-903 EQIKVSPAINCPVVC
+903 EQITVSPAINCPVVC
-918 KVTKETGTPYWNV
+918 EPTKETGTPYWNV

-962 KINVTGIKL
+962 KINVEGIKL
-971 DRTEATMRVGQ
+971 DKTEATMRVGQ

>member
-1 MMKKHI
+1 MKKHI
-7 ISFFIAALCLFFS
+7 IPFFIAALCLFFS

-79 GSITVTGR
+79 GRITVTGR

-223 YPEDATGTE
+223 YPEDATDTE
-232 LSWTSA
+232 VSWTSA

-264 AAGGAITSKCVV
+264 AAGGTITSKCVV

-295 EGEEATI
+295 EGEEASLS
-302 TASVFPSDATQSTL
+302 ASVFPSDATQSTL

-331 GNVRAVKAGVA
+331 GKVRAVKAGVA

-354 TCTVTVVSCFT
+354 TCTVTVVSRVT
-365 DISFDVDKLD
+365 GISFDVDKLE

-380 SRQLNVTVRPENAS
+380 SHQLNVTVLPENAS
-394 VPDVTWSSD
+394 APDVNWSSD
-403 NPKVAKVSDTG
+403 NAKVAKVSDTG
-414 LVEGISAGEATIHAV
+414 LVTGHSAGVATIHAV
-429 TKDGGKMATCLV
+429 TRDGGKMATCLV

-488 ASVASVAAGSGL
+488 ASVASVTAGSGL

-519 DGKFSASCVLTVMQ
+519 DGKFSASCALTVMQ

-543 SLTLYTGQTETLSA
+543 SLTLYTGQTETLTA
-557 QVKPDDATDTRL
+557 QVEPDDASETKL

-579 TVANGKVT
+579 TVANGLVT

-650 VTWASSNSD
+650 VTWTSSNSD
-659 IVSVTQNGS
+659 IVSVTQNGN
-668 VTANAMGEAVITAT
+668 VTANAMGEAEITAT

-788 LDRTTLSLEMGKTAT
+788 LDRTTLSLEMGETAT

-839 SPGTS
+839 SPGTA

-871 SISYAEKDGPAVKL
+871 SISYAEKGKTVKM
-885 NMGESYNI
+885 NMGESYTI

-898 PDDAT
+898 PDNAT
-903 EQIKVSPAINCPVVC
+903 EQIKASPAINCPVVC
-918 KVTKETGTPYWNV
+918 NATKETGTSYWNV

-962 KINVTGIKL
+962 KINVEGIKL
-971 DRTEATMRVGQ
+971 DKTEATMRVGQ
-982 TMTLTPTIAPSNA
+982 TMTLTPTITPSNA

>member
-7 ISFFIAALCLFFS
+7 IPFFIAALCLFFS

-223 YPEDATGTE
+223 YPEDATDTE
-232 LSWTSA
+232 VSWTSA

-295 EGEEATI
+295 EGEEATL

-354 TCTVTVVSCFT
+354 TCTVTVVSRVT
-365 DISFDVDKLD
+365 GISFDVDELE

-380 SRQLNVTVRPENAS
+380 SHQLKVTVLPENAS
-394 VPDVTWSSD
+394 VPDVNWSSD
-403 NPKVAKVSDTG
+403 NAKVAKVSDTG
-414 LVEGISAGEATIHAV
+414 LVTGLSAGEATIHAV

-488 ASVASVAAGSGL
+488 ASVASVTAGSGL

-505 PVAAGTATITVSTP
+505 PVAAGTATITVSTLE
-519 DGKFSASCVLTVMQ
+519 GKFSATCVLTVMQ
-533 HVTGVSINKS
+533 HVTGVSISKS

-557 QVKPDDATDTRL
+557 QVKPEDATDTRL

-579 TVANGKVT
+579 TVANGLVT

-609 NLTVKQHATGLDLSH
+609 NLTVKQHVTGLDLSA
-624 STRTIYLGQTVTMTA
+624 STLTINLGQTVTMTA

-668 VTANAMGEAVITAT
+668 VTANAMGEAEITAT

-689 KSCKVT
+689 KTCKVT
-695 VIEPLVPATSL
+695 VVEPLVPATSL

-716 IGESGSL
+716 IGDSGAL
-723 ELQILPNDCNEILE
+723 ELQILPNDCNEKLKWE
-737 WKSSDPSVAT
+737 SSDPSVAT
-747 VNAGDIKALAAGTTT
+747 VNNGDIKALAAGTTT
-762 ITVRGSNTSAS
+762 ITVRGINTSAS

-788 LDRTTLSLEMGKTAT
+788 LDRTTLSLEMGETAT
-803 LVATVLPE
+803 LLATVLPE

-839 SPGTS
+839 SPGTA

-857 SCALTVVERVVPIT
+857 SCALTVVERIVPIT
-871 SISYAEKDGPAVKL
+871 SISYAEKGTTVKM

-903 EQIKVSPAINCPVVC
+903 EQITVSPAINCPVVC
-918 KVTKETGTPYWNV
+918 NPTKETGTPYWNV

-962 KINVTGIKL
+962 KIAVTGIEL

-982 TMTLTPTIAPSNA
+982 TMTLTPTITPSNA

>member
-1 MMKKHI
+1 MKKHI
-7 ISFFIAALCLFFS
+7 IPFFIAALCLFFS

-223 YPEDATGTE
+223 YPEDATDTE
-232 LSWTSA
+232 VSWTSA

-295 EGEEATI
+295 EGEEATL

-354 TCTVTVVSCFT
+354 TCTVTVVSRVT
-365 DISFDVDKLD
+365 GISFDVDELE

-380 SRQLNVTVRPENAS
+380 SHQLKVTVLPENAS
-394 VPDVTWSSD
+394 VPDVNWSSD
-403 NPKVAKVSDTG
+403 NAKVAKVSDTG
-414 LVEGISAGEATIHAV
+414 LVTGLSAGEATIHAV

-488 ASVASVAAGSGL
+488 ASVASVTAGSGL

-505 PVAAGTATITVSTP
+505 PVAAGTATITVSTQ

-533 HVTGVSINKS
+533 HVTGVSISKS

-598 TSFEGGFQAVC
+598 TSFEGGFQDVC
-609 NLTVKQHATGLDLSH
+609 NLTVKQHATGLDLSA
-624 STRTIYLGQTVTMTA
+624 STLTIYLGQTVTMTA

-650 VTWASSNSD
+650 VTWTSSNSD

-668 VTANAMGEAVITAT
+668 VIANAMGEAEITAT

-737 WKSSDPSVAT
+737 WESSDPSVAT

-788 LDRTTLSLEMGKTAT
+788 LDRTTLSLEMGETAT

-839 SPGTS
+839 SPGTA

-871 SISYAEKDGPAVKL
+871 SISYAEKGKTVKM
-885 NMGESYNI
+885 NMGESYTI

-898 PDDAT
+898 PDNAT
-903 EQIKVSPAINCPVVC
+903 EQIKASPAINCPVVC
-918 KVTKETGTPYWNV
+918 NVIKETGTSYWNV

-962 KINVTGIKL
+962 KIDVTGIKL
-971 DRTEATMRVGQ
+971 DKTEATMRVGQ

-1000 RWESSDSS
+1000 KWESSDSS

>member
-7 ISFFIAALCLFFS
+7 IPFFIAALCLFFS

-223 YPEDATGTE
+223 YPEDATDTE
-232 LSWTSA
+232 VSWTSA

-250 VTAIGPGTTAITAA
+250 VTAFGPGTTAITAA
-264 AAGGAITSKCVV
+264 AAGGTITSKCVV

-295 EGEEATI
+295 EGEEATLS
-302 TASVFPSDATQSTL
+302 ASVFPSDATQSTL
-316 TWRSDK
+316 TWHSDK
-322 PEVATVDQD
+322 PEVATVEN
-331 GNVRAVKAGVA
+331 GKVRAVKAGVA

-354 TCTVTVVSCFT
+354 TCTVTVVSRVT
-365 DISFDVDKLD
+365 GILFDVDKLD

-380 SRQLNVTVRPENAS
+380 YRQLNVTVVPENAS
-394 VPDVTWSSD
+394 VPDVNWSSD

-414 LVEGISAGEATIHAV
+414 LVEGVSAGEATIHAV
-429 TKDGGKMATCLV
+429 TRDGGKMATCHV

-488 ASVASVAAGSGL
+488 ASVASVTAGSGL

-519 DGKFSASCVLTVMQ
+519 DGKFSASCVLTVKQ
-533 HVTGVSINKS
+533 HVTGVSISKS

-579 TVANGKVT
+579 TVANGLVT

-598 TSFEGGFQAVC
+598 TSFEGGFQDVC
-609 NLTVKQHATGLDLSH
+609 NLTVKQHATGLDLSA
-624 STRTIYLGQTVTMTA
+624 STLTIYLGQTVTMTA

-650 VTWASSNSD
+650 VTWTSSNSD

-668 VTANAMGEAVITAT
+668 VTANAMGEAEITAT

-706 TLTPKTMSLN
+706 TLTPKTLSLN

-747 VNAGDIKALAAGTTT
+747 VNDGDIKALAAGTTT

-788 LDRTTLSLEMGKTAT
+788 LDRTTLSLEMGETAT

-839 SPGTS
+839 SPGTA

-857 SCALTVVERVVPIT
+857 SCALTVVERIVPIT
-871 SISYAEKDGPAVKL
+871 SISYAEKDKTVKM

-898 PDDAT
+898 PDNAT
-903 EQIKVSPAINCPVVC
+903 EQIKASPAINCPVVC
-918 KVTKETGTPYWNV
+918 EVTKETGTSYWNV

-962 KINVTGIKL
+962 KIAVTGIEL

-982 TMTLTPTIAPSNA
+982 TMTLTPTITPSNA

-1000 RWESSDSS
+1000 KWESSDSS

-1018 TAKSAGKVRITARSS
+1018 TAKRAGKVRITARSS

>member
-7 ISFFIAALCLFFS
+7 IPFFIAALCLFFS

-223 YPEDATGTE
+223 YPEDATDTE
-232 LSWTSA
+232 VSWTSA

-264 AAGGAITSKCVV
+264 AAGGTITSKCVV

-295 EGEEATI
+295 EGEEATLS
-302 TASVFPSDATQSTL
+302 ASVFPSDATQSTL

-354 TCTVTVVSCFT
+354 TCTVTVVSRVT
-365 DISFDVDKLD
+365 GISFDVDELE

-380 SRQLNVTVRPENAS
+380 SHQLNVTVLPENAS
-394 VPDVTWSSD
+394 VPDVNWSSD
-403 NPKVAKVSDTG
+403 NAKVAKVSDTG
-414 LVEGISAGEATIHAV
+414 LVTGHSAGVATIHAV
-429 TKDGGKMATCLV
+429 TRDGGKMATCLV

-468 TAAITPSNASDKSV
+468 TATITPSNASDKSV

-488 ASVASVAAGSGL
+488 ASVASVTAGSGL

-505 PVAAGTATITVSTP
+505 PVAAGTATITVSTQ

-533 HVTGVSINKS
+533 HVTGVSISKS

-587 ALKAGSTQIRV
+587 ALKAGSVQIRV
-598 TSFEGGFQAVC
+598 TTFEGGFQDVC
-609 NLTVKQHATGLDLSH
+609 NLTVKQHVTGLDLSH

-650 VTWASSNSD
+650 VTWTSSNSD

-668 VTANAMGEAVITAT
+668 VTANAMGEAEITAT

-716 IGESGSL
+716 IGENGSL

-747 VNAGDIKALAAGTTT
+747 VNAGDITALAAGTTT

-788 LDRTTLSLEMGKTAT
+788 LDRTTLSLEMGETAT

-839 SPGTS
+839 SPGTA

-871 SISYAEKDGPAVKL
+871 SISYAEKGTTVKM

-903 EQIKVSPAINCPVVC
+903 EQITVSPAINCPVVC
-918 KVTKETGTPYWNV
+918 KPTKETGTPYWNV

-962 KINVTGIKL
+962 KINVTGIEL

-1000 RWESSDSS
+1000 KWESSDSS

>member
-1 MMKKHI
+1 M
-7 ISFFIAALCLFFS
+7 
-20 CEEPVV
+20 

-223 YPEDATGTE
+223 YPEDATDTE
-232 LSWTSA
+232 VSWTSA

-264 AAGGAITSKCVV
+264 AAGGTITSKCVV

-295 EGEEATI
+295 EGEEASLS
-302 TASVFPSDATQSTL
+302 ASVFPSDATQSTL

-331 GNVRAVKAGVA
+331 GKVRAVKAGVA

-354 TCTVTVVSCFT
+354 TCTVTVVSRVT
-365 DISFDVDKLD
+365 GISFDVDELE

-380 SRQLNVTVRPENAS
+380 SHQLNVTVLPENAS
-394 VPDVTWSSD
+394 APDVNWSSD
-403 NPKVAKVSDTG
+403 NAKVAKVSDTG
-414 LVEGISAGEATIHAV
+414 LVTGHSAGVATIHAV
-429 TKDGGKMATCLV
+429 TRDGGKMATCLV

-488 ASVASVAAGSGL
+488 ASVASVTAGSGL

-519 DGKFSASCVLTVMQ
+519 DGKFSASCALTVMQ
-533 HVTGVSINKS
+533 HVTGVSISKS
-543 SLTLYTGQTETLSA
+543 SLTLYTGQTETLTA
-557 QVKPDDATDTRL
+557 QVEPDDASETKL

-650 VTWASSNSD
+650 VTWTSSNSD
-659 IVSVTQNGS
+659 IVSVTQNGN
-668 VTANAMGEAVITAT
+668 VTANAMGEAEITAT

-737 WKSSDPSVAT
+737 WESSDPSVAT

-788 LDRTTLSLEMGKTAT
+788 LDRTTLSLEMGETAT

-839 SPGTS
+839 SPGTA

-871 SISYAEKDGPAVKL
+871 SISYAEKGKTVKM
-885 NMGESYNI
+885 NMGESYTI

-898 PDDAT
+898 PDNAT
-903 EQIKVSPAINCPVVC
+903 EQIKASPAINCPVVC
-918 KVTKETGTPYWNV
+918 NATKETGTSYWNV

-962 KINVTGIKL
+962 KINVEGIKL
-971 DRTEATMRVGQ
+971 DKTEATMRVGQ
-982 TMTLTPTIAPSNA
+982 TMTLTPTITPSNA